1 MANRL
6 IDNVVDT
13 VGGHYAAAKKSKA
26 TKITKVSESSSSEE
40 QIENFRKALRNE
52 NVTRLQYHQ
61 PLSDFKRK
69 DSKETITEVALD
81 INNPSRQRI
90 QYAYRDGNILSSAE
104 IVHPKKYPSTL
115 SPTAAYPPQTT
126 IPTTSTYSAPT
137 EFGVLPSLLMRNPNA
152 RSKFYHLDKYANPQ
166 HPPGIKRKVFR
177 PPLNPLPEYIHD
189 SEFYRIPPKTSE
201 IRRKP
206 IARISSSTYYQNSQQ
221 ESRDQKIYKEIK
233 FRSALKQI
241 LADFRKQHPSSFLHS
256 NSNNKRLR
264 ELSQIAQQ
272 EGSKS
277 NRRRRPQSRRIVHL
291 PSRYDFSE
299 EQYRR
304 W

>member
-13 VGGHYAAAKKSKA
+13 VGGHYVETKKSSKA
-26 TKITKVSESSSSEE
+26 NISKISKSSSSEE
-40 QIENFRKALRNE
+40 KLGNFRKALRNE
-52 NVTRLQYHQ
+52 NVTRLQYQQ
-61 PLSDFKRK
+61 PLSEFKRK
-69 DSKETITEVALD
+69 DSKETSTEVALD
-81 INNPSRQRI
+81 IKYPSRQRI
-90 QYAYRDGNILSSAE
+90 QYADRDGNIVSSAE
-104 IVHPKKYPSTL
+104 IVQPKKYPSTL
-115 SPTAAYPPQTT
+115 SPTAAYPPTTTPT
-126 IPTTSTYSAPT
+126 IPTYSAPT
-137 EFGVLPSLLMRNPNA
+137 EFGILPSLLMRNANA

-166 HPPGIKRKVFR
+166 YPPGIKRKVFR
-177 PPLNPLPEYIHD
+177 PLNPLPEYVQD
-189 SEFYRIPPKTSE
+189 LEFYRTHPKTSE

-206 IARISSSTYYQNSQQ
+206 VARISSSTYFQNSQQ
-221 ESRDQKIYKEIK
+221 ENRDQKIYKEIK

-241 LADFRKQHPSSFLHS
+241 LADFRKQHPSSFIHS
-256 NSNNKRLR
+256 NLNSNGRTR

-291 PSRYDFSE
+291 PSRYDYAE